1 MLFRAIS
8 LLLLGVPLYTSALA
22 AQGTLV
28 VVNQKEHSVELVDP
42 ASKSVE
48 TRVPVGINGHEVA
61 VSKDGKLAYVPIYS
75 NVGVGKPGTN
85 GQTIDVVD
93 IASHTVVRSIDLGKP
108 VRPHRAIF
116 GPDGLLYVSAELDDA
131 IYVVDT
137 KTGTVVGKV
146 PTGAEQS
153 HMFYF
158 SPDGK
163 RIYTANVGE
172 GSVSVIDVKA
182 KKVLTTIPLTKRV
195 QRMVVSKDGRWV
207 FTSDWDL
214 QRIAVIDTKTDK
226 LDRWIATGAMP
237 YVTEPTPDGKELLI
251 GETSGHAGLLEVLDL
266 ATMTIIRSIPMAS
279 LPNAFLVHDG
289 LAYMSCPG
297 NGAIEILQM
306 GASSPQ
312 TWALLPPI
320 KLTPGVDGLGWSPIT
335 PKP

>member
-1 MLFRAIS
+1 
-8 LLLLGVPLYTSALA
+8 
-22 AQGTLV
+22 
-28 VVNQKEHSVELVDP
+28 
-42 ASKSVE
+42 
-48 TRVPVGINGHEVA
+48 
-61 VSKDGKLAYVPIYS
+61 
-75 NVGVGKPGTN
+75 VGKPGTN

-93 IASHTVVRSIDLGKP
+93 IASHKVVTSIDLGKP

-131 IYVVDT
+131 IYGIDV
-137 KTGTVVGKV
+137 KKNTVVEKL
-146 PTGAEQS
+146 PTGAPQS

-163 RIYTANVGE
+163 RVYTANVGE
-172 GSVSVIDVKA
+172 GSVSVIDVKT
-182 KKVLTTIPLTKRV
+182 KQVLTTIPLTKRV

-207 FTSDWDL
+207 FTSDWD
-214 QRIAVIDTKTDK
+214 QPRIAVIDAKTDK
-226 LDRWIATGAMP
+226 LDRWIATSGMP

-266 ATMTIIRSIPMAS
+266 ATMKIIRSFPMAS